1 MSLLVGPTER
11 RPDTTLEAAVA
22 PDTLDPRSEAPYIHH
37 MALSTV
43 GPPRQG
49 TDGRWRITRHAD
61 VLVALRHPALA
72 VGPRALERRGVDT
85 GPLVD
90 LRRRQLINLNG
101 SDHSLLR
108 RMIERAFTPR
118 AVRKMRTQID
128 ERSRTLVA
136 AFAESAEF
144 DFIDRFAFRLPI
156 TVIADMLGLDDDAD
170 TIRTLSSALVRT
182 FDPDLDD
189 AGLTGAANAA
199 TSFSDLIGHAVIERR
214 TSPREDLLSDLVQS
228 AVKEGVQDLDVI
240 ANAVLLVT
248 AGFETTMGLIAN
260 ATWLLVENQAARDA
274 LSRDST
280 LASQAVEETL
290 RLESPI
296 SSVVRVTRSPVEIG
310 GTTIEAGQ
318 DLIIDL
324 ASANRDPEVFAEPH
338 QFTLNRP
345 SPPHVAFGGG
355 AHFCLGAAL
364 GRLEGVSAIES
375 LASVLGR
382 LHIVDKEIEWKAHP
396 TVHCPA
402 RLRVLI
408 TPQ

>member
-1 MSLLVGPTER
+1 
-11 RPDTTLEAAVA
+11 
-22 PDTLDPRSEAPYIHH
+22 
-37 MALSTV
+37 
-43 GPPRQG
+43 
-49 TDGRWRITRHAD
+49 
-61 VLVALRHPALA
+61 
-72 VGPRALERRGVDT
+72 
-85 GPLVD
+85 
-90 LRRRQLINLNG
+90 
-101 SDHSLLR
+101 
-108 RMIERAFTPR
+108 MIERAFTPR